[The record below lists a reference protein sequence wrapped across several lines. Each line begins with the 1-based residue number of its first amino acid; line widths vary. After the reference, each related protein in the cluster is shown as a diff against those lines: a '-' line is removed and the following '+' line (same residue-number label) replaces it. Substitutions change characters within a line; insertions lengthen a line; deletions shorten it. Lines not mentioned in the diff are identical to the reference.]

1 MSRLLLATILGLL
14 LYVTAS
20 GQTDVEMSVND
31 FMVNVVAPTTDTI
44 WGIEDPQTDEEWQ
57 VYIDAANK
65 IIAAGATLRN
75 GGTGPNDRAW
85 AADPEWQAFVDQ
97 LVAAGNVAKAAAE
110 SKDLEGMWTA
120 GEVIY
125 PPCEECHIK
134 FHPGVQG
141 VQ

>member
-1 MSRLLLATILGLL
+1 LLFLA
-14 LYVTAS
+14 AN
-20 GQTDVEMSVND
+20 GQSDAEMSVND
-31 FMVNVVAPTTDTI
+31 FMVAVVAPTTDTI

-57 VYIDAANK
+57 VYIEAANT
-65 IIAAGATLRN
+65 IIDAGATLRN
-75 GGTGPNDRAW
+75 GGTGPNDKEW
-85 AADPEWQAFVDQ
+85 AANPEWQAFVDQ
-97 LVAAGNVAKAAAE
+97 LVIAGEVAKTAAE

-141 VQ
+141 NQ